1 MRARKSRSL
10 TFYKIKALLSFG
22 HLRVPSQ
29 GLSRVF
35 SGVTATRPPGRA
47 QELRQRGLSPR
58 LSALS
63 GLVRQALPAGVWA
76 PARPEPSPPL
86 WGAFVPGTVSG
97 AAVAHALPPGGK
109 RNQFRVKKSC
119 RKTSLTTAVRG
130 HGAEPRARRR
140 RHPTAGVLVHPR
152 LSCRSLLTAGCA
164 GCREPV
170 TSEHLNPERRRL
182 RQPAP
187 ARHPPGLSL
196 YLSVRE
202 SPSRDF
208 IFADPVQVLR
218 PFLLWAGGWGP
229 HRALP
234 LLLPRPPPGVNVT
247 VLGNRNLSFVLTGSW
262 LSQDRPGAWSSACG
276 RGLLPSAPPAPGR
289 LRPRWQLPLAS
300 TTRQVGRPS
309 LSRCPSLRVLLRSLS
324 RRPASSSSVW
334 PLCGRAVE
342 G

>member
-1 MRARKSRSL
+1 MAPCPGWGPMKARKSRLL

-22 HLRVPSQ
+22 HLRVPSL

-86 WGAFVPGTVSG
+86 RGAFVPGTVSG
-97 AAVAHALPPGGK
+97 AAVAHASPPGGK

-130 HGAEPRARRR
+130 LGAEPRARRR
-140 RHPTAGVLVHPR
+140 RHPTAGVLVHSR

-170 TSEHLNPERRRL
+170 TSEHLNPEQRRL

-187 ARHPPGLSL
+187 ARHPRGCHFTSRSEKAPRGTLSSRTPCRFCGPFCCGLEGGALTGLSL
-196 YLSVRE
+196 FS
-202 SPSRDF
+202 
-208 IFADPVQVLR
+208 
-218 PFLLWAGGWGP
+218 FL
-229 HRALP
+229 ALP
-234 LLLPRPPPGVNVT
+234 RELMSQFWEIEICH
-247 VLGNRNLSFVLTGSW
+247 SF
-262 LSQDRPGAWSSACG
+262 
-276 RGLLPSAPPAPGR
+276 
-289 LRPRWQLPLAS
+289 
-300 TTRQVGRPS
+300 
-309 LSRCPSLRVLLRSLS
+309 
-324 RRPASSSSVW
+324 
-334 PLCGRAVE
+334 
-342 G
+342 